1 MSLVGNPV
9 NSAYENNR
17 IKEGM
22 RSLSSIMNPSASQNA
37 SYQLERKRF
46 LEGNAQ
52 AELNKAMSSLATSDV
67 GKRLISDIFGYK
79 EGDGVDVSPLLG
91 RVAWDPNFQ
100 QSTAGVQNLSTGKQ
114 RQNAYEI
121 MTSPETLPG
130 LPGPDD
136 TQRIGAATAYTN
148 KYMPANTALTGPM
161 RESMLETADQLA
173 RYGIDQEQITKRQQ
187 GPFNIP
193 LNSRAVMPDG
203 STVDGM
209 QSPVDPPKPLIIP
222 EDSDAVI
229 QNADGTTTRVQG
241 PRSTPKKQVITL
253 NEGQTATILNED
265 GTSKTIQGPS
275 AVQDPVTLVLDEGQ
289 RGIIKNPD
297 GTTQTF
303 DGRDRQAEAV
313 TATVGTGQ
321 KLYIKMPD
329 GTETVVD
336 GPTAN
341 EKPTVTTLGPGE
353 RATLTDSAGNVLQTI
368 EGPALPKTLTK
379 LIVGPD
385 EVGTLV
391 TDDGTQVVTVQGQ
404 KSPAK
409 PVTIKAGLDEVVK
422 LISGGKEIT
431 LEGPRTPD
439 KGLQVK
445 AGKDEIVTV
454 VKDGKEVYRLTGIS
468 DTEQLLSVT
477 AKTGET
483 VFIYDKAGNQ
493 INSFKGQDAKAEPY
507 SVSIPEGGSAF
518 IRYADGTERTILG
531 QPKQRKIS
539 DNLVVVGPEKSVFA
553 PTAEGDLAL
562 VASTVTAKGPEY
574 VTKERDQ
581 DLVKLNPDGTEEIAM
596 SGRLESV
603 LNPGQ
608 IKSSLNSDNQTSTI
622 ANLMPKAE
630 TKSQQTAKKE
640 PKPIDTRSAQG
651 DFYKDFTNQMQTFE
665 SGNEEDIKERMA
677 EGGSA
682 IEGMSQMVTK
692 NLERKTLKRLEELLQ
707 DREDT
712 RGYATKFQQ
721 AFEETVGTDQPV
733 KVDGIAVPSALH
745 KILMAG
751 VNDPRMPATLTD
763 KQYKSVRKT
772 YGKILKGYKYT
783 ESEIDD
789 IIEELFD

>member
-1 MSLVGNPV
+1 
-9 NSAYENNR
+9 
-17 IKEGM
+17 M

-46 LEGNAQ
+46 LEGDFQQGLNNA
-52 AELNKAMSSLATSDV
+52 AAALSKDEAFMGAISRAMGLQ
-67 GKRLISDIFGYK
+67 
-79 EGDGVDVSPLLG
+79 EGDDATALAGRMAYSPNMYESAQGYTELG
-91 RVAWDPNFQ
+91 EGADRRRSANI
-100 QSTAGVQNLSTGKQ
+100 L
-114 RQNAYEI
+114 
-121 MTSPETLPG
+121 MSPDADFT
-130 LPGPDD
+130 D
-136 TQRIGAATAYTN
+136 TERIGAGTVQTG
-148 KYMPANTALTGPM
+148 KYMGRDDVISEPM
-161 RESMLETADQLA
+161 KNSMLETADQLA
-173 RYGIDQEQITKRQQ
+173 RYQIDQEQITGRQQ
-187 GPFNIP
+187 APFNIP
-193 LNSRAVMPDG
+193 LDSRAVMPDG

-209 QSPVDPPKPLIIP
+209 QSPVAPPKPVIIP
-222 EDSDAVI
+222 QDSDAVI

-275 AVQDPVTLVLDEGQ
+275 AVQDPVTLTLDEGQ
-289 RGIIKNPD
+289 RGIIKNAD
-297 GTTQTF
+297 GTVQTF

-336 GPTAN
+336 GPTAT

-391 TDDGTQVVTVQGQ
+391 TDDGTKVVTVEGQ

-422 LISGGKEIT
+422 LISGDKEIT
-431 LEGPRTPD
+431 LNGPRTPEQ
-439 KGLQVK
+439 GIQVK
-445 AGKDEIVTV
+445 AGVNETV
-454 VKDGKEVYRLTGIS
+454 AVYKDGEEVYKLTGMS
-468 DTEQLLSVT
+468 EKEQLLSVS

-483 VFIYDKAGNQ
+483 VFIYDKAGQ
-493 INSFKGQDAKAEPY
+493 LLNSFKGQDAKPEPY
-507 SVSIPEGGSAF
+507 SVSIPEGGSAH

-531 QPKQRKIS
+531 QPKQRKMS
-539 DNLVVVGPEKSVFA
+539 DNYLVVGPEKNVLA
-553 PTAEGDLAL
+553 PTAKGDLEL
-562 VASTVTAKGPEY
+562 VASTVTAKGPEFIQHDPKKNLI
-574 VTKERDQ
+574 TTNPETGEPE
-581 DLVKLNPDGTEEIAM
+581 VKIPGKISEILGPNQQ
-596 SGRLESV
+596 SQTFD
-603 LNPGQ
+603 PT
-608 IKSSLNSDNQTSTI
+608 DNSTI
-622 ANLMPKAE
+622 TLMNLMPKAE

-640 PKPIDTRSAQG
+640 PKPIDTRSAQS
-651 DFYKDFTNQMQTFE
+651 DYYKDFTNQMMAFE
-665 SGNEEDIKERMA
+665 SGDEEDIKERIA

-682 IEGMSQMVTK
+682 IEGMSQMVKK